1 MQDALQ
7 SVKQRSIA
15 DAEAGG
21 DGWVRATPEE
31 NEGFKA
37 LAEDLRRSR
46 GRPRRDPSGPAK
58 VEGLRLSEAEL
69 AVITERARKAGFER
83 WRDWARK
90 RLLEDDRAG

>member
-1 MQDALQ
+1 M
-7 SVKQRSIA
+7 KQRSIA

-31 NEGFKA
+31 NEGFQA

-46 GRPRRDPSGPAK
+46 GRPRRDPTGPAK